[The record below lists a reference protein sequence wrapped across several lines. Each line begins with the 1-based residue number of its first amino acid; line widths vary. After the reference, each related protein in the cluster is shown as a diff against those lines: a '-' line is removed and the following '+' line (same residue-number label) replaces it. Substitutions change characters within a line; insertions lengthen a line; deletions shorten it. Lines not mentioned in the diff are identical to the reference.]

1 MSLLTGEPAMADVR
15 SEAKGFALRLP
26 EWGFQDMGEDHPDVL
41 EYLALLVGSRH
52 LHNQSLLEPKTEP
65 IAREGA
71 SASVPQGE

>member
-1 MSLLTGEPAMADVR
+1 
-15 SEAKGFALRLP
+15 
-26 EWGFQDMGEDHPDVL
+26 MGEDHPDVL